1 MLLASLEVTKKEV
14 TRALVSLAADGQLAN
29 NNVNNATPAVGL
41 LAITNGTLAGG
52 GQVGSVG
59 SNGEAAVDVSCIV
72 TSQFVTSQSLAIVFA
87 LSSAGESINN
97 SSSSKFLLS
106 SSSSCDPKLC
116 CSSSI
121 SVRRVIGRRSS
132 HHLVVLQECDHLTV

>member
-1 MLLASLEVTKKEV
+1 MLLASMEVTKKEV

-29 NNVNNATPAVGL
+29 NNVNNTTPAVGL
-41 LAITNGTLAGG
+41 LAITNGSLAGG

-72 TSQFVTSQSLAIVFA
+72 TSQSLAIVFA

-97 SSSSKFLLS
+97 SSSKFLLS
-106 SSSSCDPKLC
+106 SNCDTKLC

-132 HHLVVLQECDHLTV
+132 HDLVVLQECDHLTV

>member
-29 NNVNNATPAVGL
+29 NNVNNTSPAVGL
-41 LAITNGTLAGG
+41 LAITNGSLAGG
-52 GQVGSVG
+52 GQVASVG

-72 TSQFVTSQSLAIVFA
+72 TSPSLAIAFA

-97 SSSSKFLLS
+97 SSSKFLLS

-132 HHLVVLQECDHLTV
+132 HDLVVLQECDHLTV

>member
-29 NNVNNATPAVGL
+29 NNVNNTTPAVGL
-41 LAITNGTLAGG
+41 LAITNGSLAGG
-52 GQVGSVG
+52 EQVGSVG

-97 SSSSKFLLS
+97 SSSKFLLS

>member
-29 NNVNNATPAVGL
+29 NNVNNTTPAVGL
-41 LAITNGTLAGG
+41 LAITNGSLAGG

-97 SSSSKFLLS
+97 SSSKFLLS

-132 HHLVVLQECDHLTV
+132 HDLVVLQECDHLTV

>member
-29 NNVNNATPAVGL
+29 NNVNNTTPAVGL
-41 LAITNGTLAGG
+41 LAITNGSLAGG

-97 SSSSKFLLS
+97 SSSKFLLS

>member
-29 NNVNNATPAVGL
+29 NNVNNTTPAVGL
-41 LAITNGTLAGG
+41 LAITNGSLAGG
-52 GQVGSVG
+52 GQVASVG

-97 SSSSKFLLS
+97 SSSKFLLS

>member
-1 MLLASLEVTKKEV
+1 MLLASMEVTKKEV

-29 NNVNNATPAVGL
+29 NNVNNTTPAVGL
-41 LAITNGTLAGG
+41 LAITNGSLAGG
-52 GQVGSVG
+52 EQVGSVG

-97 SSSSKFLLS
+97 SSSKFLLS

>member
-29 NNVNNATPAVGL
+29 NNVNNTSPAVGL
-41 LAITNGTLAGG
+41 LAITNGSLAGG
-52 GQVGSVG
+52 GQVASVG
-59 SNGEAAVDVSCIV
+59 SNGEAAVDVSCI
-72 TSQFVTSQSLAIVFA
+72 VTSQSLAIVFA

-97 SSSSKFLLS
+97 SSSKFLLS

-132 HHLVVLQECDHLTV
+132 HDLVVLQECDHLTV

>member
-29 NNVNNATPAVGL
+29 NTTPAVGL
-41 LAITNGTLAGG
+41 LAITNGSLAGG

-72 TSQFVTSQSLAIVFA
+72 TSQFVTSQFVTSQSLAIVFA

-97 SSSSKFLLS
+97 SSSKFLL

-121 SVRRVIGRRSS
+121 SVRRVKGRRSS
-132 HHLVVLQECDHLTV
+132 HHLVVLQDCDHLTV

>member
-1 MLLASLEVTKKEV
+1 MLLASMEVTKKEV

-29 NNVNNATPAVGL
+29 NNVNNTTPAVGL
-41 LAITNGTLAGG
+41 LAITNGSLAGG

-72 TSQFVTSQSLAIVFA
+72 TSQFVTSPSLAIA

-97 SSSSKFLLS
+97 SSSS
-106 SSSSCDPKLC
+106 CDPKLC
-116 CSSSI
+116 CSSSL